1 MQLPRRLCLLG
12 AAAAAATLGGC
23 GFALRQ
29 PPQFAFRSLYLQLPE
44 GSSLGPQLVRA
55 LRFSPSLRVLLL
67 PSERASADAILEV
80 RSEQREKI
88 VAGLNA
94 AGQVREFQLRLR
106 LRFRLITPQGREL
119 IPETEIALQ
128 REIGFAESAA
138 LAKEA
143 EEVMLFRDMRDDMLQ
158 QIQRRLAAVTSL
170 QSGSTPLER

>member
-1 MQLPRRLCLLG
+1 MRMQRRLCLLT
-12 AAAAAATLGGC
+12 AATAALSGC

-29 PPQFAFRSLYLQLPE
+29 PPQFAFRTLYLQVPE
-44 GSSLGPQLVRA
+44 GTSLGQQLARA
-55 LRFSPSLRVLLL
+55 LRHSSSLRVLQL
-67 PSERASADAILEV
+67 PSERAGADAILEV

-138 LAKEA
+138 LAKE
-143 EEVMLFRDMRDDMLQ
+143 EEETLLYRDMRADMLQ
-158 QIQRRLAAVTSL
+158 QVLRRLASVTTL
-170 QSGSTPLER
+170 QLGKMPLER

>member
-1 MQLPRRLCLLG
+1 MQRRRQLCLLL
-12 AAAAAATLGGC
+12 AAAALGGC
-23 GFALRQ
+23 GFALRR
-29 PPQFAFRSLYLQLPE
+29 PPQFAFKNLYLQMPE
-44 GSSLGPQLVRA
+44 GSSLGPELVRV
-55 LRFSPSLRVLLL
+55 LRYSPSLRVLLL
-67 PSERASADAILEV
+67 PSERSSADAIFEV

-158 QIQRRLAAVTSL
+158 QIQRRLAAVTTV
-170 QSGSTPLER
+170 QSGTTPLER